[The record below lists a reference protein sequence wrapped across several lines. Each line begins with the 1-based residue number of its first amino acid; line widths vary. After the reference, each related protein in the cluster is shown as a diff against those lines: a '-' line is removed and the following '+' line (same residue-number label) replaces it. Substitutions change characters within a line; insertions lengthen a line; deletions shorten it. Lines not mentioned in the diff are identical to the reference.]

1 MAGQRAENFPA
12 GWSCGWFICLG
23 YVCGLCGDEVGEE
36 AGEVDV
42 GGVVGEFLAAGGGF
56 GCVGV
61 DVWWWF
67 GWVGDVFGVLLLE
80 LWDSCVGVGVG
91 SSSSSS
97 CGGCGGG
104 CSEAGVVVP
113 EGEDLV
119 VVGGDCPVLG
129 VEFVVVVLAEEY
141 EVVE

>member
-1 MAGQRAENFPA
+1 M
-12 GWSCGWFICLG
+12 
-23 YVCGLCGDEVGEE
+23 
-36 AGEVDV
+36 
-42 GGVVGEFLAAGGGF
+42 GEFLSACGGF

-91 SSSSSS
+91 SSSSTSGR
-97 CGGCGGG
+97 GGCGGGCCGG

>member
-1 MAGQRAENFPA
+1 MD
-12 GWSCGWFICLG
+12 
-23 YVCGLCGDEVGEE
+23 DEVVEE

-42 GGVVGEFLAAGGGF
+42 GGVVGEFLSAGGGF

-80 LWDSCVGVGVG
+80 LWDCCVVGLG
-91 SSSSSS
+91 CSSSSSS
-97 CGGCGGG
+97 GCGGCGGCGGG

-119 VVGGDCPVLG
+119 VVGGDCPVLC
-129 VEFVVVVLAEEY
+129 VEFVVVVLAKKY
-141 EVVE
+141 EIF

>member
-1 MAGQRAENFPA
+1 MVAGGGWVPRVVPV
-12 GWSCGWFICLG
+12 GWSVGSAG
-23 YVCGLCGDEVGEE
+23 GLCVDEVGEE

-42 GGVVGEFLAAGGGF
+42 GGVVGEFLSAGGGF

-80 LWDSCVGVGVG
+80 LWDSCVGCVVGLG
-91 SSSSSS
+91 CNSS

-119 VVGGDCPVLG
+119 VVGGDCPVLC
-129 VEFVVVVLAEEY
+129 VEFVVVVLAKEY
-141 EVVE
+141 EIF